1 MKKII
6 ILVVL
11 SLNVMICFGQKKTS
25 NNPTS
30 SSKCKYPKDE
40 MKGKTQK
47 EQLKIMRAY
56 LDCKKLETENSKR
69 DKNSDMNSQQ
79 AKRERIRKEREQN
92 NNTGRTPK

>member
-11 SLNVMICFGQKKTS
+11 SLNVMICFGQKKTL
-25 NNPTS
+25 NNPPS

-69 DKNSDMNSQQ
+69 DKNSDINSQQ
-79 AKRERIRKEREQN
+79 AKRERIRKEREQS
-92 NNTGRTPK
+92 NNTGRTAK